1 MSTTSTI
8 LKTVQA
14 AFEHEPRI
22 NLHAYPIH
30 VSLSNGDLILEGE
43 VANVAAKKLGLELA
57 ASVSGTTGIVDRLR
71 VVPAQR
77 MGDGTIRDH
86 VRDAFLQEPVLQTCT
101 IQARTKDQKDQR
113 ETYREVLPEPAGVIT
128 IRVEDGIVT
137 LNGRVPSLSHKRL
150 AGVLVWWVPGSRDV
164 INGLEISPDQEDND
178 EEIRDA
184 IRLVLE
190 KDPFINAGQVQVHTH
205 AGIVTLEGLVAHDQ
219 AKDMAEFDAWYI
231 FGVDKV
237 VNNLRLQA

>member
-1 MSTTSTI
+1 VNRPNQPQLRHLNCWALLLAESLSIIHIPKQTPKEIIQMSTTSAI

-22 NLHAYPIH
+22 NLHQYPIH
-30 VSLSNGDLILEGE
+30 VALSNGDLIVEGE

-86 VRDAFLQEPVLQTCT
+86 VRDAFLQEPVLKTCT
-101 IQARTKDQKDQR
+101 IQAWTKNQL
-113 ETYREVLPEPAGVIT
+113 ETYQEVLQEPAGVIT
-128 IRVEDGIVT
+128 IGVEDGVVT

-150 AGVLVWWVPGSRDV
+150 AGVLVWWAVGMSLMDSMSALTKR
-164 INGLEISPDQEDND
+164 IMTM
-178 EEIRDA
+178 
-184 IRLVLE
+184 
-190 KDPFINAGQVQVHTH
+190 K
-205 AGIVTLEGLVAHDQ
+205 
-219 AKDMAEFDAWYI
+219 
-231 FGVDKV
+231 
-237 VNNLRLQA
+237 

>member
-1 MSTTSTI
+1 MATASAI
-8 LKTVQA
+8 IKTVQA

-22 NLHAYPIH
+22 NLHQHPIH
-30 VSLSNGDLILEGE
+30 LALSNGDLIVEGE
-43 VANVAAKKLGLELA
+43 VADVAAKKLGLELA
-57 ASVSGTTGIVDRLR
+57 ASVPGTTGIVDRLR

-86 VRDAFLQEPVLQTCT
+86 VRDAFLQEPVLKTCT
-101 IQARTKDQKDQR
+101 VQARTKDQL
-113 ETYREVLPEPAGVIT
+113 ETYHEVLEEPAGVIT
-128 IRVEDGIVT
+128 FTVEDGVVT

-164 INGLEISPDQEDND
+164 INGLDVSPVQDDND
-178 EEIRDA
+178 DEMTDA

-190 KDPFINAGQVQVHTH
+190 KDPFINAGQIQVQTH
-205 AGIVTLEGLVAHDQ
+205 SSIVTLEGLVANDP
-219 AKDMAEFDAWYI
+219 AKDMAEFDAWYV

-237 VNNLRLQA
+237 VNNLVVG